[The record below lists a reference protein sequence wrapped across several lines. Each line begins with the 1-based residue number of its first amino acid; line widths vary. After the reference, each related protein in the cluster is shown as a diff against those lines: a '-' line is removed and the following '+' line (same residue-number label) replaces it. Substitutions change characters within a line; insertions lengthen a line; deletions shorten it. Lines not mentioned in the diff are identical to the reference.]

1 MNILFI
7 CTGNTC
13 RSPMAE
19 YIFNKRVQ
27 DIKDK
32 NIVAKSCGILAK
44 GEKITENS
52 VHVMNEIDIDIK
64 GYKSKNWS
72 EEIFDWADIILAMG
86 RSHINFVKNHG
97 YKNKVY
103 MLREFAI
110 GEEGE
115 ILDPYGMDLNQYRKC
130 RDELIFLIDKIL
142 ENNELNY

>member
-1 MNILFI
+1 
-7 CTGNTC
+7 G
-13 RSPMAE
+13 RRPRAE
-19 YIFNKRVQ
+19 LQVKKRVQ
-27 DIKDK
+27 EIRDK
-32 NIVAKSCGILAK
+32 KVRAKPGEKLAK
-44 GEKITENS
+44 GEKITKKS
-52 VHVMNEIDIDIK
+52 VKVMNEIDIDIK

-72 EEIFDWADIILAMG
+72 EEIFNWADIILAMG

-142 ENNELNY
+142 ENNELN